1 MRSVT
6 VVPRLVAGLVVVL
19 AAPGVLSAQQ
29 QAAPPV
35 VSDAAKAQVDAFE
48 GFLRIA
54 IDSAAGKL
62 NNRVREALPNTPI
75 RLEYQTPPIVT
86 GVLLSE
92 AGAVFHVLV
101 PAIAD
106 VDLKMTSAL
115 LDRERMRREANPVVR
130 ANTNPNRVT
139 TGGVVA
145 DDPTNVA
152 PLLLEPDKEYTSLV
166 KAALIDAVVDH
177 SLSLP
182 IPPGQY
188 LTVIADELQ
197 TQPAGPFNPR
207 SRTLILQLKGEDV
220 IAFRENRISRDDAR
234 ARVKESRYPN

>member
-1 MRSVT
+1 M
-6 VVPRLVAGLVVVL
+6 PRLVAGLVVVL

-62 NNRVREALPNTPI
+62 NNRVREALPNIPI
-75 RLEYQTPPIVT
+75 RLDYQTPPIVT
-86 GVLLSE
+86 GVLLPES
-92 AGAVFHVLV
+92 GAVFHVLV

-106 VDLKMTSAL
+106 IDVKMTSAL
-115 LDRERMRREANPVVR
+115 LERERARREANPLVR
-130 ANTNPNRVT
+130 TNTDPSRVT
-139 TGGVVA
+139 NAAVVA
-145 DDPTNVA
+145 DDPANATS
-152 PLLLEPDKEYTSLV
+152 LLREPDKEYTNFV
-166 KAALIDAVVDH
+166 KAALIDALVDH

-220 IAFRENRISRDDAR
+220 IAFRENRITRDEAKAR
-234 ARVKESRYPN
+234 IKESRYPN